1 MADPTI
7 LLSRE
12 RFPGRPLLD
21 TAVSRALLEGVAA
34 GTSPETLRVFVPER
48 VLAFGSR
55 DATRP
60 TYPAAEAAAR
70 AAGFTPVVRLAGGR
84 AAVFHE
90 GTVGFSWTL
99 PEPEPWRGITA
110 RFERLAEIVVEALVS
125 LGVDARVGE
134 VPGEYCP
141 GAHSVNAA
149 GRRKLMGVGQRL
161 VAGGAHVGGVVVVEG
176 RELVNRA
183 LAPVYAALGYSW
195 DPEATGCV
203 ADEAPATVAQ
213 VERALLA
220 AFSRRFHLVEAP
232 LPTDVLTRAA
242 ALVGSRP
249 G

>member
-1 MADPTI
+1 MAGPTI
-7 LLSRE
+7 HLSRE
-12 RFPGRPLLD
+12 HFPGRPLFD
-21 TAVSRALLEGVAA
+21 TALSRALLEGAAA

-55 DATRP
+55 DATQAA
-60 TYPAAEAAAR
+60 YPAAEAAAR

-90 GTVGFSWTL
+90 GTVGFSWAL
-99 PEPEPWRGITA
+99 PEPEPWRGTTT
-110 RFERLAEIVVEALVS
+110 RFQQLAEIVVEALSS
-125 LGVDARVGE
+125 LGVDARVGV

-141 GAHSVNAA
+141 GAHSVNAG

-176 RELVNRA
+176 GELVNRA
-183 LAPVYAALGYSW
+183 LTPVYAALGYSW